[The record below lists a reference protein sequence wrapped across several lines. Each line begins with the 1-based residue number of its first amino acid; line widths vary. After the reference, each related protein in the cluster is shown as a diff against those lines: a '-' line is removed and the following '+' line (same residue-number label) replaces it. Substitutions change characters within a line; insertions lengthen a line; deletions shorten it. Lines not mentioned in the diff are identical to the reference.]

1 MSHDALI
8 LVIIWILYCFEA
20 IQCVFCVCVR
30 MLDDS
35 DTQTLV
41 LYYLPVRSPKLCSSY
56 VVFSS
61 KAYEARALCPDTGR
75 YDRESPAR

>member
-1 MSHDALI
+1 MSHNALI
-8 LVIIWILYCFEA
+8 LVIIWILYCLEA
-20 IQCVFCVCVR
+20 IQCVFMCMC
-30 MLDDS
+30 MLDD
-35 DTQTLV
+35 DETQTLV
-41 LYYLPVRSPKLCSSY
+41 RYYLPVHSPKLCSSY